1 MKITK
6 SQLKQI
12 IKEEIEKVFD
22 EGKFTDIDISVDPP
36 AITTVDTPEPS
47 GAGENPARQL
57 AFFVLAG
64 PGSNATME
72 DGKRY
77 KAGYVSKLADM
88 VEPNTK
94 LTADQIPAGV
104 YLMVNFGN
112 GEERRYDKNTG
123 PEGERF

>member
-12 IKEEIEKVFD
+12 IKEEISKALN
-22 EGKFTDIDISVDPP
+22 EGKFTDIDISSDPP
-36 AITTVDTPEPS
+36 AVTTVDTPEPT
-47 GAGENPARQL
+47 GAGENPDRHL

-64 PGSNATME
+64 AGTNATME

-77 KAGYVSKLADM
+77 KAGYISKLERM
-88 VEPNTK
+88 VEPNTG

-112 GEERRYDKNTG
+112 GEQRRYDKNTG